1 MRQPHNASRVAS
13 VAVQRQRRVG
23 CRGDLNFL
31 RSQSNYDPCS
41 DREAPLS
48 DSEPIFFRPRRAGTI
63 SQNINQP
70 QTPPLAVRVAAF
82 SRRELNEILALYG
95 RKVAAGEWRDYAIDV
110 GREKA
115 VFSVFRRSSEYALF
129 RIEKNPRQARKQG
142 AYSVIAATGLI
153 LKRGHDLK
161 RVLGVLEQGLRLVEH

>member
-1 MRQPHNASRVAS
+1 M
-13 VAVQRQRRVG
+13 
-23 CRGDLNFL
+23 
-31 RSQSNYDPCS
+31 
-41 DREAPLS
+41 S

-63 SQNINQP
+63 SQNISQP
-70 QTPPLAVRVAAF
+70 QTAPRAARGATF

-110 GREKA
+110 DREKA

-142 AYSVIAATGLI
+142 AYSVIAATGLV

-161 RVLGVLEQGLRLVEH
+161 RVLGVLEQGVRLVEH